1 MVEAI
6 ERGVAIVILV
16 FSELLIGFRE
26 NPPRQLRHDALA
38 PAFSASLCQRRSELS
53 DCKPS
58 TAACKPSDAP
68 TVELPRR
75 EGSALVFAP
84 VHATEFVPGARTDC
98 PPRDAGAR

>member
-16 FSELLIGFRE
+16 SAELFGFRE

-38 PAFSASLCQRRSELS
+38 PAFSASLCERRSELS
-53 DCKPS
+53 DCKAS
-58 TAACKPSDAP
+58 TGACEPSDAP